1 MFVCVAPGPMG
12 DKGGG
17 ASCLEIYPKGG
28 GDWLENRPIQLRG
41 GVVFRNLLLVL
52 SKQGSGLGISCSP
65 VRQAG
70 EEVWFL

>member
-1 MFVCVAPGPMG
+1 MSLQGQWVI
-12 DKGGG
+12 KGGG

-28 GDWLENRPIQLRG
+28 GAWLENRPIRG